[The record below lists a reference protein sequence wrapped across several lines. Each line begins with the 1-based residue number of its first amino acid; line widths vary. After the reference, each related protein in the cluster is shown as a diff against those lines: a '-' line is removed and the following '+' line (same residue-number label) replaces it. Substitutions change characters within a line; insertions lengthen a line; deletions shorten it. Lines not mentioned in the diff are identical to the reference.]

1 MKTLYSLLLSLL
13 LLTGISVSAQ
23 DAPRMVSGGVVNGK
37 ATSLPKPEYPEALRN
52 AGIEGIVAVN
62 ITIDEQGSV
71 IFAEADLNDQRVR
84 KAEDGSIIETPLDAQ
99 LRTSAEIAARA
110 AKFSPTFLNNGPVQ
124 VKGKLVYNF
133 VARSASTE
141 AMSESAGRTIN
152 GGVLNGKATS
162 MPIPEYPPAAKA
174 VNAAGAVSVR
184 VTIDETGA
192 VTAAEAVSG
201 HPLLRSASVAAA
213 LAATFATTR
222 LSGQPVK
229 VTGILTYNFVP

>member
-110 AKFSPTFLNNGPVQ
+110 AKFSPGP
-124 VKGKLVYNF
+124 GPPRPKL
-133 VARSASTE
+133 R
-141 AMSESAGRTIN
+141 IQ
-152 GGVLNGKATS
+152 
-162 MPIPEYPPAAKA
+162 
-174 VNAAGAVSVR
+174 
-184 VTIDETGA
+184 
-192 VTAAEAVSG
+192 
-201 HPLLRSASVAAA
+201 
-213 LAATFATTR
+213 R
-222 LSGQPVK
+222 LPGWS
-229 VTGILTYNFVP
+229 